1 MQRGDICW
9 ADLGDPIGSEPGFR
23 RPVLVIQDDEF
34 NSSRLATVIIL
45 SITSN
50 LELRKMPG
58 CVLLKADE
66 TGLEKDSVVNATQ
79 IKSVNKDRIDDFV
92 GRLDNS
98 TMYIVDNAIR
108 RVLGL

>member
-1 MQRGDICW
+1 
-9 ADLGDPIGSEPGFR
+9 
-23 RPVLVIQDDEF
+23 
-34 NSSRLATVIIL
+34 
-45 SITSN
+45 
-50 LELRKMPG
+50 MPG